1 MGDENHH
8 ITLKVKYVF
17 IGILYSEF
25 PPVRKCIILDLKRDV
40 GDDDI
45 QPYLSLSWW
54 KNGGLD
60 ESVIP

>member
-25 PPVRKCIILDLKRDV
+25 PPVRKCIILDLKRDM

-45 QPYLSLSWW
+45 QPYLSLSR
-54 KNGGLD
+54 
-60 ESVIP
+60 